1 MLYTCTSL
9 LHTTFKY
16 HYYYTCT
23 VHVHVSAYRT
33 CILVYFGSKY
43 FHEFHTSL
51 LLPMC
56 HNATPFS
63 CPCGLFVR
71 IFFSRKEFWSIF
83 PKIFHRQNKL
93 VIFLLSS
100 IHVTYTYDSRSPLS
114 ATSSSS
120 SSSPAPPSSSRP
132 PLSQAKLRC

>member
-1 MLYTCTSL
+1 MYCTCTC
-9 LHTTFKY
+9 KCIPY
-16 HYYYTCT
+16 MY
-23 VHVHVSAYRT
+23 

-43 FHEFHTSL
+43 FHEFHASL

-63 CPCGLFVR
+63 CPRGLFVK
-71 IFFSRKEFWSIF
+71 IYFSRKEFWSIL
-83 PKIFHRQNKL
+83 PKIFHRQSKL
-93 VIFLLSS
+93 IILILSS

-120 SSSPAPPSSSRP
+120 SSPAPPSSSSRP